1 MPNNSGLKDG
11 LSNHEK
17 TTLVDELGL
26 SRNYSYFELLL
37 MDMGL
42 GWILNLYERVR
53 LLYVINKNP
62 AMKAFPSNDASED
75 DFPLM
80 SEGLDYE

>member
-62 AMKAFPSNDASED
+62 AMKAFPSNDVSED

-80 SEGLDYE
+80 SKGLDYE